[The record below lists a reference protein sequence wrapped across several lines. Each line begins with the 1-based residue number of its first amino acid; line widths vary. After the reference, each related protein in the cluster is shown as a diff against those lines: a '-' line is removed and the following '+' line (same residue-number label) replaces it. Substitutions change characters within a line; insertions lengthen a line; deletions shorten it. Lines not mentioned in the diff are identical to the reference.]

1 VVEGQSVQ
9 HRQDG
14 SDADARREQ
23 RHGCVVIGEYERP
36 ARGGCFDDVASVQMR
51 VEPGAGRAVVFAFD
65 ADPVL
70 GGIGGMRTPIC
81 AAPRASCRR

>member
-1 VVEGQSVQ
+1 MATLRSLNVG
-9 HRQDG
+9 
-14 SDADARREQ
+14 
-23 RHGCVVIGEYERP
+23 RP
-36 ARGGCFDDVASVQMR
+36 KDVPWRGRGGCFDDVASVQMC